1 MVRHAQPGF
10 SGRAHFFFPH
20 YSTVCKPVGDIRSCR
35 YQYSRRAAISQ
46 YTLSFAAPPPLR
58 PTTLGGEART
68 AGLAGSTIA
77 ILSRRWLPLPT
88 FHPPL
93 CEDLDCWPWP
103 SCLLVA
109 ASARLACTHT
119 LPCFAARFLT
129 SLKNFVPGTVICPLW
144 RRNRPQRTDQNQCV
158 RQDANQGWKLIR
170 LEGKEQRQP
179 AVHLHKIAEGTA
191 HKHRKRW

>member
-1 MVRHAQPGF
+1 M
-10 SGRAHFFFPH
+10 
-20 YSTVCKPVGDIRSCR
+20 IRFR
-35 YQYSRRAAISQ
+35 
-46 YTLSFAAPPPLR
+46 LPPPPPLR

-77 ILSRRWLPLPT
+77 NLSRSGLPLPT
-88 FHPPL
+88 L
-93 CEDLDCWPWP
+93 TVGLDHLVDCRPWP

-109 ASARLACTHT
+109 SSARLACTHT

-129 SLKNFVPGTVICPLW
+129 SLKNFIPGTVICPLW